1 MGATAMIRPST
12 CGHKQ
17 CRKHCQRSA
26 HPVVILAVSITVVAI
41 LTPATLAAM
50 TAPTSAY
57 SGKHLTLARASHTLN
72 ATDTAHLH
80 LVKSPGSLI
89 LEEGPASGALPG
101 TVKARCN
108 VGPTITANFMIYTH
122 SGSISGHGSGRLNTS
137 GAEPSFGGSMTV
149 TSGTGRYAH
158 AHGHGGFYGVL
169 NRKTEALT
177 IQTTGT
183 LLY

>member
-1 MGATAMIRPST
+1 M
-12 CGHKQ
+12 H
-17 CRKHCQRSA
+17 
-26 HPVVILAVSITVVAI
+26 LAAI
-41 LTPATLAAM
+41 LTSRMAVVAAFSVGTLAGM
-50 TAPTSAY
+50 TAPTGAY
-57 SGKHLTLARASHTLN
+57 SGKHLTLARASRTLN
-72 ATDTAHLH
+72 ATDAAHLH

-89 LEEGPASGALPG
+89 LEEGPASGALSG

-108 VGPTITANFMIYTH
+108 VGPTITANFTIYTH
-122 SGSISGHGSGRLNTS
+122 SGSISGHGSGKLNTS

-183 LLY
+183 LSY

>member
-1 MGATAMIRPST
+1 
-12 CGHKQ
+12 
-17 CRKHCQRSA
+17 
-26 HPVVILAVSITVVAI
+26 VSITVVAI
-41 LTPATLAAM
+41 LTAATLAAM
-50 TAPTSAY
+50 TAPTGAY
-57 SGKHLTLARASHTLN
+57 SGKHLTLARTSRTLN

-108 VGPTITANFMIYTH
+108 VGPTITANFTIYTH
-122 SGSISGHGSGRLNTS
+122 SGSISGHGSGKLNTS

-149 TSGTGRYAH
+149 TSGTGRYAR

-169 NRKTEALT
+169 HRKTEALT
-177 IQTTGT
+177 IQTTGA
-183 LLY
+183 LSY